1 MIHGK
6 GKRRAGE
13 DNIRL
18 RQRLTDAHDDLAWYR
33 RRLMAV
39 TARCRAL
46 QAQADIA
53 DGQRVMAEQL
63 VARQTAQLM
72 ERDSRIAELERLA
85 KVATDDTV
93 ETPIPTA
100 AQLAAA

>member
-1 MIHGK
+1 MRGK

-18 RQRLTDAHDDLAWYR
+18 RQRVANLGDDLDWYQ
-33 RRLMAV
+33 RRLRAV

-63 VARQTAQLM
+63 IQRQVAQLM

-93 ETPIPTA
+93 EVPIPTA

>member
-1 MIHGK
+1 VIRGT

-13 DNIRL
+13 DNVRL
-18 RQRLTDAHDDLAWYR
+18 RQRVANLTDDLAWYR
-33 RRLMAV
+33 ARLMAV

-46 QAQADIA
+46 QAQAEIA
-53 DGQRVMAEQL
+53 DGERMKAEQL

-93 ETPIPTA
+93 ETPIVTA